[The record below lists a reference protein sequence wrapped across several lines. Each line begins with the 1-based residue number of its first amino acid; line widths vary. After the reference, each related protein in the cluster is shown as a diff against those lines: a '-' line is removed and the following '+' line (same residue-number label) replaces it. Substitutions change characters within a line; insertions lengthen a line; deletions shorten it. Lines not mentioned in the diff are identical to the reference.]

1 MDLNNKDSK
10 CLIIHCSFNA
20 RTPEVPSS
28 YDLMWQTCYL
38 KLADFLFEMADM
50 QKNDHFQF
58 NPSISHITGYVF
70 LQL

>member
-10 CLIIHCSFNA
+10 WRCLIIHCSFNA
-20 RTPEVPSS
+20 QTPEVPSS

-50 QKNDHFQF
+50 QENDHFQL
-58 NPSISHITGYVF
+58 NPNIAGSVF